1 MLRLWIQ
8 ETPEADRLV
17 VAIVDAGAEA
27 DTTGGKMLAF
37 VSACCC
43 ICAGAC
49 FGLVVANNAVFVF
62 L

>member
-17 VAIVDAGAEA
+17 VADVDAGAEA
-27 DTTGGKMLAF
+27 DATGGKMLAF

-43 ICAGAC
+43 ICAGTC
-49 FGLVVANNAVFVF
+49 FVLVVANVVLFV
-62 L
+62 LL